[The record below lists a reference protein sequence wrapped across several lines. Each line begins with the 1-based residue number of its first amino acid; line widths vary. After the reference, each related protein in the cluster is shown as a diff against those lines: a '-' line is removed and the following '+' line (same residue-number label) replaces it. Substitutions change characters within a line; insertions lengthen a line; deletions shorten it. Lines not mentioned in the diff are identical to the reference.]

1 MLKLMSSPDSKIW
14 SRFVFELVIW
24 LNQVAFVSWTQPSG
38 RITFGEFD
46 PELLSHSAYVK
57 FFVTFSTKV
66 PYLTFRNKMR
76 QWIEREEIQ
85 RKWGNVESESL
96 SSFSLNFLF
105 IFSFTLHFL
114 IHSPVSHSQAARL
127 AKLVQ
132 PCFCLMDQ
140 SKKKAKIAH
149 TESTH
154 TKIAQRQY
162 FKICVNKAWIINTKC
177 VMSLLRLTQP
187 PIKYANLQN
196 LQNAKKHGFRIHWQK
211 INTASPK
218 NSIDGVWALFQQC
231 ARSRWSRWSR

>member
-1 MLKLMSSPDSKIW
+1 MDREGGNTERMRECREWIS
-14 SRFVFELVIW
+14 
-24 LNQVAFVSWTQPSG
+24 
-38 RITFGEFD
+38 
-46 PELLSHSAYVK
+46 LL
-57 FFVTFSTKV
+57 
-66 PYLTFRNKMR
+66 
-76 QWIEREEIQ
+76 I
-85 RKWGNVESESL
+85 L
-96 SSFSLNFLF
+96 SQFP
-105 IFSFTLHFL
+105 LHFL

-218 NSIDGVWALFQQC
+218 NSIDGVWALFQHCDWQWYLDINKNDLKQDKISN
-231 ARSRWSRWSR
+231 ANSAIIFLINLLMVRVIAHLVR